1 MDPSTPT
8 SCLQNWSVTGKS
20 FMIPRCAKHQY
31 RNWHKIILPPKVVGQ
46 CKTPIRAGELTEDK
60 EVHIFTSRQM
70 SHQHRIPRNKIVV
83 NGVDNKLHEELKQLE
98 KIQDWCIFWTYLK
111 SLEHSKT

>member
-1 MDPSTPT
+1 PTPLL
-8 SCLQNWSVTGKS
+8 SITGKS
-20 FMIPRCAKHQY
+20 FMIPRCAKQ
-31 RNWHKIILPPKVVGQ
+31 Q
-46 CKTPIRAGELTEDK
+46 CRKLEKKTDLIKRVGELTEDR
-60 EVHIFTSRQM
+60 EVRIFTGRQT
-70 SHQHRIPRNKIVV
+70 SHQHRIPSLCLIRQKDGKDAGNKMIMV